1 MKPLSYYS
9 SIGLID
15 AKLAQLPNGSQEE
28 VSEIKE
34 AFQVGS
40 SSIPEGIVDFL
51 LQNSPSVEVN
61 IINYI

>member
-1 MKPLSYYS
+1 LK
-9 SIGLID
+9 
-15 AKLAQLPNGSQEE
+15 SQEE

-34 AFQVGS
+34 AFQVGY